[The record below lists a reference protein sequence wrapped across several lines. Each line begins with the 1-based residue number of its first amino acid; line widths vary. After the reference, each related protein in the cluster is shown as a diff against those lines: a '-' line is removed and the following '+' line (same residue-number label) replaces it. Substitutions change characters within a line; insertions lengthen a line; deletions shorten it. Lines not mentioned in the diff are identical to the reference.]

1 MRWRIPAIF
10 AGIIVLLVTG
20 AIALTLLS
28 KKPRLV
34 PSAGIGGPFSLVDH
48 RGKPVTEK
56 DFRGK
61 PMLVFFGFTFCPDVC
76 PTTLMELTQRLK
88 ELGSAADMLNVLFV
102 TVDPQRDTPEQLALY
117 LSSFDPRITGLS
129 GSEHDVRALMVKYR
143 AYSRKVPLPDGG
155 YTMDHTATLYMMNPE
170 GQFVGFISYGDPE
183 DSVRKKIGRLL
194 EDAKHVFSPWK
205 AS

>member
-61 PMLVFFGFTFCPDVC
+61 NLLDRVVYARKD
-76 PTTLMELTQRLK
+76 
-88 ELGSAADMLNVLFV
+88 ELGL
-102 TVDPQRDTPEQLALY
+102 
-117 LSSFDPRITGLS
+117 
-129 GSEHDVRALMVKYR
+129 
-143 AYSRKVPLPDGG
+143 LP
-155 YTMDHTATLYMMNPE
+155 
-170 GQFVGFISYGDPE
+170 
-183 DSVRKKIGRLL
+183 KK
-194 EDAKHVFSPWK
+194 EAKNEAK
-205 AS
+205 N